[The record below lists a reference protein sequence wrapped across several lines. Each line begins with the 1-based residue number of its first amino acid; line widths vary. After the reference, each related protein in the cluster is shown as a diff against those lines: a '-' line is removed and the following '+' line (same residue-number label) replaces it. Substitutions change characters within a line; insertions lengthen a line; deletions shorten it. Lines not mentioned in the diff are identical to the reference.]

1 MNKEKK
7 KKKLFIYMFGNR
19 KEEKK
24 REKYI
29 SSFPCL
35 VCKSKKNAFFFMPP

>member
-1 MNKEKK
+1 
-7 KKKLFIYMFGNR
+7 MFGNR

-29 SSFPCL
+29 SFPCL
-35 VCKSKKNAFFFMPP
+35 VCKSKKNAFLFYFFLFFMPP